1 MKAVAV
7 RLSARVRGLIIAL
20 LAFIAP
26 PLSAAAISP
35 RPNKRRN
42 LAAKE
47 PQRAPG
53 LRAQLEAELRA
64 MGARFPIPSRAL
76 L

>member
-7 RLSARVRGLIIAL
+7 RLSARVRGLIVAL

-26 PLSAAAISP
+26 PVYAAAISP

-64 MGARFPIPSRAL
+64 MGARFPIPSRAFL
-76 L
+76 